1 MIITASKVSESVS
14 TPSTPAVP
22 EVPKASTPRSKQQI
36 VSDAD
41 SDLDDDDDDEDT
53 DSEEGKQG
61 FLRVFEENC
70 PNNNKI
76 NVNSG

>member
-14 TPSTPAVP
+14 TSSTTAVP
-22 EVPKASTPRSKQQI
+22 EVPKASTPRSKQQF

-41 SDLDDDDDDEDT
+41 SDLDDDDDEDT

-61 FLRVFEENC
+61 FFVILK
-70 PNNNKI
+70 KI
-76 NVNSG
+76 VLTTMILM